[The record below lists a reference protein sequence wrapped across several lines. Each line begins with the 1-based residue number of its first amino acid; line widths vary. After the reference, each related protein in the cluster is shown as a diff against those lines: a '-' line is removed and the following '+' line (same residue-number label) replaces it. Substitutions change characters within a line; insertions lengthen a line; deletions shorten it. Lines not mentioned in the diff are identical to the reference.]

1 MADGTLTT
9 LNPALPL
16 LVGGERVML
25 RPVLLS
31 ELPQV
36 ARVQEGWNLMKATG
50 GQVLDAEAW
59 EDFLQLL
66 AAAAGKPVAWL
77 EGLTEAQFEEL
88 FCLVIG
94 INRDLWK
101 ESEGPASGEEMTWAE
116 ILQSLVEHGHAFEST
131 QRYTVDQARTFLLQ
145 GFRREREALAQ
156 AIQAAG
162 FAMADGKSVQKV
174 VKELRRG

>member
-1 MADGTLTT
+1 
-9 LNPALPL
+9 
-16 LVGGERVML
+16 
-25 RPVLLS
+25 
-31 ELPQV
+31 
-36 ARVQEGWNLMKATG
+36 MKATG

-94 INRDLWK
+94 IDRDLWK

-131 QRYTVDQARTFLLQ
+131 QRYTVTRPAPPVAGVPPRTGSPRPGHPGGGLRHGRWQKRAEGREGVAPWLARMF
-145 GFRREREALAQ
+145 
-156 AIQAAG
+156 
-162 FAMADGKSVQKV
+162 
-174 VKELRRG
+174 